1 VAGSGEA
8 IVRRAFE
15 VMNRSESADAVM
27 AELEE
32 LMDPEI
38 EWVNPVD
45 AIESGTRRG
54 LAGIRT
60 ALENFYAGAG
70 GGATWE
76 LQEVQERGG
85 RVFARA
91 SLHVKGASSG
101 VEAVGPPIGAVS
113 TIREGRLIRMEWHF
127 NPDEAFAE
135 FERGG

>member
-85 RVFARA
+85 RVFTRA

>member
-1 VAGSGEA
+1 MAGSGEA

-85 RVFARA
+85 RVFTRA

>member
-1 VAGSGEA
+1 
-8 IVRRAFE
+8 VRRAFE

-85 RVFARA
+85 RVFTRA

-101 VEAVGPPIGAVS
+101 VEAVGSPIGAVS